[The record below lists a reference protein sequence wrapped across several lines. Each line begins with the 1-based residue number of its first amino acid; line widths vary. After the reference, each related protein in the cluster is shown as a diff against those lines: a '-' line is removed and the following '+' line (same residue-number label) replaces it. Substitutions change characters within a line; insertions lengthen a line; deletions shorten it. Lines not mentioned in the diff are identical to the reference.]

1 MEENITRLVYVF
13 NNTEG
18 LTELKI
24 LADSVEQRN
33 GWILAIWRDR
43 VIGGVKEEHL
53 KAFYL
58 ELVDENNER

>member
-1 MEENITRLVYVF
+1 MFIKV
-13 NNTEG
+13 
-18 LTELKI
+18 
-24 LADSVEQRN
+24 LADSVENRN

>member
-18 LTELKI
+18 LTELKV
-24 LADSVEQRN
+24 LADSIEQRS
-33 GWILAIWRDR
+33 GWVLAIWRDR
-43 VIGGVKEEHL
+43 ISGGVKDEHL

-58 ELVDENNER
+58 ELVD